1 MKVTSNWR
9 LMSLA
14 PDQDKRTFDVPD
26 LIWVTP
32 KWPFPTNDGARLATR
47 HLLEPLTL
55 LGVRI
60 HLVAIVPDGETV
72 DENEAIRELGL
83 TAVTVVRRSPST
95 KQEHVRNGLSRP
107 TVPITFA
114 PYATRRVAE
123 QIVPVL
129 MADSTAP
136 VVFDGLHAAS
146 WLLKSE
152 PVNNP
157 MVYRAHN
164 VERDIWLRGGDQ
176 TKGPRKLL
184 LKQQGWLVGRF
195 EADISRRVRM
205 VLPVSSQ
212 DSAAFTGW
220 SNDVHTV
227 PIGLEAPEPGP
238 FPTGEPNV
246 LFVGRLDWPPNRDGL
261 EWVLKEVWPAVSRRR
276 PELTLSIVGSG
287 SSEWLAPYR
296 NLQGVTVL
304 GRVDKL
310 PPYYD
315 ACCASLVPV
324 FYGSGTRVKGIEA
337 SLQRRVCIST
347 AVGVEGLTLRAGQ
360 EFIAAESADEW
371 IDAIS
376 SITLEGCESMGL
388 AAFDRASD
396 RFDRMAIARDVIS
409 ELQRRGLLRPSTESP
424 AEA

>member
-1 MKVTSNWR
+1 
-9 LMSLA
+9 
-14 PDQDKRTFDVPD
+14 
-26 LIWVTP
+26 
-32 KWPFPTNDGARLATR
+32 
-47 HLLEPLTL
+47 
-55 LGVRI
+55 
-60 HLVAIVPDGETV
+60 VAIVPEGETV
-72 DENEAIRELGL
+72 DESEATRELGL

-123 QIVPVL
+123 QIVAVL
-129 MADSTAP
+129 MEDSTAP

-146 WLLKSE
+146 WLLKVA

-176 TKGPRKLL
+176 AKGFRKLL

-195 EADISRRVRM
+195 EADVSRRVRT

-212 DSAAFTGW
+212 DGSVFTAC
-220 SNDVHTV
+220 SDDVHTV
-227 PIGLEAPEPGP
+227 PIGLAAPEPRP
-238 FPTGEPNV
+238 FPTGEPNI
-246 LFVGRLDWPPNRDGL
+246 LFVGRLDWPPNREGL
-261 EWVLKEVWPAVSRRR
+261 EWVLKEVWPAVARRR

-296 NLQGVTVL
+296 DLPGVTVL
-304 GRVDKL
+304 GRVDEL

-347 AVGVEGLTLRAGQ
+347 AVGVEGLTLRSGQ
-360 EFIAAESADEW
+360 EFIAAESAEEW
-371 IDAIS
+371 IDAIA
-376 SITLEGCESMGL
+376 SITLERCETMGL
-388 AAFDRASD
+388 AAFERASE
-396 RFDRMAIARDVIS
+396 RFDRMAIARDVIT
-409 ELQRRGLLRPSTESP
+409 ELQGRGLLRSSAESP
-424 AEA
+424 AES